1 MPLSPDPVLLAGFA
15 VSAVLY
21 VRAVR
26 ILRRR
31 GVRVG
36 RWQQASWWTGWAL
49 FAIALVGPIDP
60 LGEELFSFH
69 MAQHLL
75 IADAGAPLL
84 LLGIRW
90 PVHLFLLP
98 RPLLVALARRRGFR
112 TAFRTLRQ
120 PLVAIPIFVGTL
132 FFWHWEPAFTTAI
145 REPSVHALQHQSFV
159 GASILVWWS
168 ALEPH
173 RRRMRGE
180 LWKIGHLVGARLPG
194 MFLGMF
200 FIFMR
205 QPAYGEVY
213 GQTAPAHGLTPLA
226 DQQSAGGLM
235 LSADFVLLTIVLAVF
250 FWRAAEDDAA
260 RTVGR
265 DEPTERP
272 RIVSTG

>member
-1 MPLSPDPVLLAGFA
+1 MELSLDPVLLAGFA
-15 VSAVLY
+15 VSAALY
-21 VRAVR
+21 VRAIRV
-26 ILRRR
+26 LRGR
-31 GVRVG
+31 GVRV
-36 RWQQASWWTGWAL
+36 RRRQQASWWAGWVI
-49 FAIALVGPIDP
+49 FAVALVGPVDP

-84 LLGIRW
+84 LLGLRW
-90 PVHLFLLP
+90 PVHLFVLP
-98 RPLLVALARRRGFR
+98 RPVLVALARRRR
-112 TAFRTLRQ
+112 LRAAFRVLRR

-132 FFWHWEPAFTTAI
+132 YFWHWEPAFTTAV

-173 RRRMRGE
+173 RRRMQGE
-180 LWKIGHLVGARLPG
+180 LWKIGHIVGARLPG

-205 QPAYGEVY
+205 EPAYGEVY
-213 GQTAPAHGLTPLA
+213 GQTAPAHGISLLH

-260 RTVGR
+260 RTRGG
-265 DEPTERP
+265 PTDRP
-272 RIVSTG
+272 RIVSAG